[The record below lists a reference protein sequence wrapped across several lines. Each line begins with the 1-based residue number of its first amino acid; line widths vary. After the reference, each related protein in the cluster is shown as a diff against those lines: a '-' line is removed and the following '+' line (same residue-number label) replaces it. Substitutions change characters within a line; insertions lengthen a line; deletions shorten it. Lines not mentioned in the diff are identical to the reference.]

1 MTISASDA
9 NEIIIELDCWQ
20 VDCNSGEVWKKFNF
34 KASYT

>member
-9 NEIIIELDCWQ
+9 NEMIIELDRRR
-20 VDCNSGEVWKKFNF
+20 VDHNSGEVWKKFNF